1 MKSLIFSLSFLSI
14 LLTTSLNAQ
23 WYQQYSGVNTN
34 LYSFFSIDGTTA
46 WATGANGVILKTT
59 NKGASW
65 IPKPSGTTY
74 SISFVH
80 FFNQNEGIVAGSG
93 GTIKKSYDGG
103 NTWQSV
109 YGGTYNRLQEGCFVN
124 DSVGYLCG
132 DAGIL
137 LKTTNRGNTWTA
149 SVIGPSNF
157 AFIYFVNETTGFATT
172 EYTGQIWKTTDAG
185 ITWNLKQVIGSYSIW
200 QVHFVDEYNG
210 WVVGEFGTIA
220 HTTNG
225 GETWNLQYSGTGV
238 NLRSVFFH
246 TPDIGWVIG
255 KDEKRLRTLNGGN
268 NWTHDH
274 TGYIYEYLYI
284 YFYDNLIGW
293 IIGTDGVIL
302 YTDNGGLP
310 GVQNF
315 YEKTFGGYNSE
326 RGIVMD
332 KTNDGGIII
341 GGSTE
346 SFNAS
351 QDMYVIKLD
360 SLAFIEWSK
369 VYNSPGMI
377 DRIHGIK
384 QIPAGGYYLSG
395 YIEGGYGFLD
405 QIMMKIDA
413 SGNIIWAKNFG
424 GQEADELRQ
433 LSITSDGGMVAAGYN
448 ASFGVGAKEVQVLK
462 LSSNGNIEWAKTYGT
477 PYEDFNLSIIVSS
490 DGNFVLA
497 GAVDITGSYGIRPTL
512 IKMDPLG
519 NIIWA
524 KYYSGYNEDWGRDLV
539 ETPDGGYLI
548 VGITTSF
555 SVGFSNDIY
564 LIKTD
569 SMGNVLWAKSY
580 GGPGED
586 IAYGAELTHD
596 GKYIIVGHTTS
607 SGFGGYDGLLMKVDS
622 DGNLEWFRTYG
633 GYSTDY
639 LNDVLETQDY
649 GFLALGKRASNTLG
663 NDDIYL
669 IKTDENGYSNCAF
682 GNYSPNV
689 ITISNLQA
697 NNLTLATLSYVSA
710 ANSNLITLNPNTGE
724 NNSCAI
730 IPVELKSFNY
740 ELESNDVLL
749 KWSTAS
755 ELNNLGFEIQKSYDG
770 NEFISIGFIDGSGT
784 TSEPKEYIF
793 RDKNLEQG
801 MYAYRLIQT
810 DYDGSQRNIGEIEV
824 FVNEVPSTLNLE
836 QNFPNPFNPSTTIK
850 FSIPEQS
857 HIKLKV
863 YDLLGRVVSTLVD
876 EILDAGFYQKVFD
889 ASNLGSGIYFY
900 SLSTDK
906 NTITKKMLL
915 LK

>member
-1 MKSLIFSLSFLSI
+1 MKSLFSN
-14 LLTTSLNAQ
+14 LLLLCLFSSYTNAQ
-23 WYQQYSGVNTN
+23 WYPQYSGVNTN

-59 NKGASW
+59 NQGATW
-65 IPKPSGTTY
+65 LQKTSGTNN

-80 FFNQNEGIVAGSG
+80 FFDSYEGIVAGSG

-103 NTWQSV
+103 NTWQSI

-137 LKTTNRGNTWTA
+137 LKTSDRGNTWST
-149 SVIGPSNF
+149 SVIAPENF
-157 AFIYFVNETTGFATT
+157 SFIFFTNENTGFATT
-172 EYTGQIWKTTDAG
+172 ELTGQIWKTTDAG
-185 ITWNLKQVIGSYSIW
+185 ITWNLKQIIGNYSAW
-200 QVHFVDEYNG
+200 QIYFVDENNG

-220 HTTNG
+220 HTTNA
-225 GETWNLQYSGTGV
+225 GESWSLQNSGTGV
-238 NLRSVFFH
+238 NLRSVYFH
-246 TPDIGWVIG
+246 TPDIGWVVG
-255 KDEKRLRTLNGGN
+255 KDEKRLRTNNGGTT
-268 NWTHDH
+268 WVHDH

-284 YFYDNLIGW
+284 YFYDDLKGW
-293 IIGTDGVIL
+293 ILGTDGAIL
-302 YTDNGGLP
+302 YTDNGG
-310 GVQNF
+310 VTTQQNVF
-315 YEKTFGGYNSE
+315 EKTFGGYNAE
-326 RGIVMD
+326 LGVVMD
-332 KTNDGGIII
+332 ETNDGGLII

-346 SFNAS
+346 SFSAS

-360 SLAFIEWSK
+360 SLASIQWSK
-369 VYNSPGMI
+369 VYSSPGTI

-395 YIEGGYGFLD
+395 YIEGGFGFLD
-405 QIMMKIDA
+405 QIMMKMDA
-413 SGNIIWAKNFG
+413 NGNILWAKNFG
-424 GQEADELRQ
+424 GIEADELRQ
-433 LSITSDGGMVAAGYN
+433 LCITPDGGMVVAGYN
-448 ASFGVGAKEVQVLK
+448 ASFGVGAKEVQVIK
-462 LSSNGNIEWAKTYGT
+462 LSSNGIIEWAKTYGT
-477 PYEDFNLSIIVSS
+477 PYEDFNLSMIVSS
-490 DGNFVLA
+490 DGNYVLA
-497 GAVDITGSYGIRPTL
+497 GAVDINGSYSIRPTL
-512 IKMDPLG
+512 IKIDPFG

-524 KYYSGYNEDWGRDLV
+524 KYYSGYDEDWGRDLV

-555 SVGFSNDIY
+555 SIGFSNDIY

-569 SMGNVLWAKSY
+569 SIGNVLWAKSY
-580 GGPGED
+580 GGPGDD
-586 IAYGAELTHD
+586 IIYGVDLTHD
-596 GKYIIVGHTTS
+596 GKYIVVGHTTS
-607 SGFGGYDGLLMKVDS
+607 TGFGGYDGLLMKVDT

-639 LNDVLETQDY
+639 LNDVLETQDF

-663 NDDIYL
+663 SDDIYL
-669 IKTDENGYSNCAF
+669 VKTDENGYSNCAF

-697 NNLTLATLSYVSA
+697 NNLTLATLSYISV
-710 ANSNLITLNPNTGE
+710 ANSNLNTLNPNTGE

-730 IPVELKSFNY
+730 VPVELKSFNY
-740 ELESNDVLL
+740 ELESNNILL

-755 ELNNLGFEIQKSYDG
+755 ELNNLGFEIQRSLDG
-770 NEFISIGFIDGSGT
+770 NEFISIGFINGNGT
-784 TSEPKEYIF
+784 TSEPKEYIYG
-793 RDKNLEQG
+793 DENLEQG
-801 MYAYRLIQT
+801 MYEYRLIQT
-810 DYDGSQRNIGEIEV
+810 DYDGSKRNIGEIEV
-824 FVNEVPSTLNLE
+824 FINEVPNTFNLE

-850 FSIPEQS
+850 FSIPEQR

-863 YDLLGRVVSTLVD
+863 YDLLGRVVSTIVD

-900 SLSTDK
+900 SLSTDN